1 MTLII
6 GDTTYRIDLSF
17 SLTVTLMFLFCHSD
31 TVILSL
37 LSSLLHEAGH
47 LIIMYLTGQK
57 ILKVTFGAF
66 GIRIDRYITS
76 SVSYK
81 KEAFIALGGVLV
93 NLILAL
99 SGFIHYCITDSDFF
113 LRLTAVN
120 VIIAIFNMI
129 PIDTLDM
136 GRVLRYTLLSSIDED
151 ICDRILS
158 VISAVSVNLLAVIC
172 FAVNVYIGFNLSLI
186 IVTVYLYV
194 ITLFKKWS

>member
-1 MTLII
+1 MTLVI
-6 GDTTYRIDLSF
+6 GETAYRIDLSF

-47 LIIMYLTGQK
+47 LIIMYLSGQK

-66 GIRIDRYITS
+66 GIRIDRHITA

-81 KEAFIALGGVLV
+81 KETFIAIGGVLV

-99 SGFIHYCITDSDFF
+99 MGFIHYCFTGSGFSLKLI
-113 LRLTAVN
+113 AVN

-129 PIDTLDM
+129 PVDTLDM
-136 GRVLRYTLLSSIDED
+136 GRVLRYTLLCSVDAD
-151 ICDRILS
+151 KCDRILN
-158 VISAVSVNLLAVIC
+158 VLSAVSVNLLAVIC
-172 FAVNVYIGFNLSLI
+172 ITVNIYIGFNLSLI